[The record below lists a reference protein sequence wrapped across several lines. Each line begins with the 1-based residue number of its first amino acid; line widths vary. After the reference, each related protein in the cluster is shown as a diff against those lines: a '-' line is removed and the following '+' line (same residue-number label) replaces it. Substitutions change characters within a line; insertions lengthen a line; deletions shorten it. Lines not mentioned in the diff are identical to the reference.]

1 MEHKHRRSAKALA
14 RRGFK
19 PTEIAELYGFSKTLI
34 YSEISAGRLPH
45 VRIGGR
51 IIIELDE
58 WNQYLAKRRVT
69 ADQAVSRYDATR
81 PNSDAGNSCLTS
93 SGGSNDAKQQR

>member
-1 MEHKHRRSAKALA
+1 MGHKHRQSVKALE
-14 RRGFK
+14 RKGFK

-45 VRIGGR
+45 IRIGGR
-51 IIIELDE
+51 IIIELGE
-58 WNQYLAKRRVT
+58 WNRYLAKRRVT
-69 ADQAVSRYDATR
+69 ADQAVSRYNATK

-93 SGGSNDAKQQR
+93 SGGSNDAKQ